1 MKPPPRIHLAPAH
14 PCMGWVSMNRCW
26 QALLM
31 ESAHD
36 PDVSSLVAPVPVET
50 AARPFWQRQWTRRI
64 AYPWLVRTQVKSGV
78 LHVLDHSFAGLLAQV
93 RAPVRSL
100 VTVHDLIPLTDP
112 GDLSPAQ
119 QKRFLK
125 DVSWIS
131 RADKVVCVS
140 HHTASEVQRHFA
152 IPDAKLHVIPNG
164 TTRLPAPDVHM
175 RQKLGALP
183 PFILSV
189 GGSRPRKNLHLLA
202 PLAAH
207 LASQGHRATFVRAGA
222 PLDSALAA
230 GIRQHAELHELGSIS
245 DAELAAAYAQ
255 AALTLVPSTHEG
267 FGLPVLE
274 AMGSGC
280 PVVHSLST
288 SLPEVAGD
296 AGLGFDAT
304 DAAMAARHCYRILND
319 PALRTQMITAGRQRA
334 THFTWKAHW
343 LALRE
348 IYTGLLQS

>member
-1 MKPPPRIHLAPAH
+1 MKLTPRIHLAPAH

-36 PDVSSLVAPVPVET
+36 PDVTSLVAPVPVET
-50 AARPFWQRQWTRRI
+50 PARPFVKRQWTRRI
-64 AYPWLVRTQVKSGV
+64 AYPWTVRTQVKSGV

-93 RAPVRSL
+93 RAPVRTV
-100 VTVHDLIPLTDP
+100 VTVHDLIPLTDA
-112 GDLSPAQ
+112 GDLTSVQ

-125 DVSWIS
+125 DVTWIS

-140 HHTASEVQRHFA
+140 QHTASEVQRHFSV
-152 IPDAKLHVIPNG
+152 PDSKLHVIPNG
-164 TTRLPAPDVHM
+164 TTRLPEPDAQIG
-175 RQKLGALP
+175 QKLGALP
-183 PFILSV
+183 PYILSV
-189 GGSRPRKNLHLLA
+189 GGNRPRKNLQLLV

-207 LASQGHRATFVRAGA
+207 LAGMGQRVTFVRAGA
-222 PLDSALAA
+222 PLDAALAA
-230 GIRQHAELHELGSIS
+230 GIRQHAELHELGSVN
-245 DAELAAAYAQ
+245 DAELAAAYSQ

-274 AMGSGC
+274 AMESGC

-304 DAAMAARHCYRILND
+304 DAALAARHCHRLLTD
-319 PALRTQMITAGRQRA
+319 PALRAQMIIAGRQRA
-334 THFTWKAHW
+334 AQFTWKAHW